1 MERRFLSVEE
11 VAASLSV
18 HQNTVRRWVRE
29 GALPAY
35 KFGRQYRLD
44 ADELAEFL
52 KSHRN

>member
-29 GALPAY
+29 GSVCPRTNSGDSTGWMPTRSQS
-35 KFGRQYRLD
+35 F
-44 ADELAEFL
+44 
-52 KSHRN
+52 